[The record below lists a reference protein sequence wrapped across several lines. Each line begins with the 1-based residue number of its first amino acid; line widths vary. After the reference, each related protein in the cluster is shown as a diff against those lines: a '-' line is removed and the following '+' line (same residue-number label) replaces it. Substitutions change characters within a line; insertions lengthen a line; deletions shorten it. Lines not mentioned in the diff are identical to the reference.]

1 MVTVGG
7 EGRATACVAE
17 WEEAVAR
24 GGKEAWR
31 QVVEGSRWRDERNGR
46 MDRIGII
53 QQGRWGKIFRGG
65 P

>member
-31 QVVEGSRWRDERNGR
+31 QVVEGSRWRDERNGEENFFAPPVTS
-46 MDRIGII
+46 RIVG
-53 QQGRWGKIFRGG
+53 
-65 P
+65 